1 MFECVQAESVD
12 CGEINS
18 EIHYLSN
25 FGSIEVSNP
34 GKIGEQ
40 RDYSHSRLQELHNC
54 HRTNTTVNEK
64 RKGVQPLR
72 RWYCWKNQLD
82 SMDENSLFC

>member
-1 MFECVQAESVD
+1 MLECVQAESVD
-12 CGEINS
+12 CGEINT
-18 EIHYLSN
+18 EIHYPSN
-25 FGSIEVSNP
+25 FGSIEVSNL

-64 RKGVQPLR
+64 RKWVQPLR
-72 RWYCWKNQLD
+72 RWYCWKSQLD